1 MADITS
7 LIMNAVTSS
16 AGGIN
21 IPSNLKQQVLGGLS
35 ESVLGSLT
43 QTVAKPGG
51 IDLIKS
57 LLTGKANAAS
67 SPITGLATNLFTNNI
82 LGKLNLGGSLNS
94 SLSGLVPVVMGKLGG
109 ILKDQDGD
117 GDVDFNDIILTLKGG
132 SAKNSGSLL
141 GGLLGKVLG
150 R

>member
-1 MADITS
+1 MAEITS

-16 AGGIN
+16 A
-21 IPSNLKQQVLGGLS
+21 
-35 ESVLGSLT
+35 
-43 QTVAKPGG
+43 
-51 IDLIKS
+51 
-57 LLTGKANAAS
+57 
-67 SPITGLATNLFTNNI
+67 
-82 LGKLNLGGSLNS
+82 
-94 SLSGLVPVVMGKLGG
+94 GG